1 MRTGNIT
8 ATESREK
15 AMRLKNNKT
24 QKLRLKSLFL
34 TAKNT
39 IKVIVCFL
47 NRSHQQEKSPFYHS
61 TIAYLQIFPYLC
73 GKINNRTMF
82 TRTIQLLGE
91 EGFRALQNAR
101 VILFGV
107 GGVGGWCAEALLRT
121 GIGHL
126 TIVDFDKVDTTNLN
140 RQVVAMHENIG
151 QSKVLEMQKR
161 LLSIAPQADIQAIE
175 RQYNAETADSFDFS
189 QYDIVVDAIDMVE
202 CKALLLYRA
211 TQAGCKVYSSM
222 GAGRKTAPQRIR
234 TAEFWKVQGCPLA
247 RALRTKM
254 KKTGLM
260 PAAKIQC
267 VYSEEISGDQGTLA
281 SVVGVFGMTLAS
293 MVINDL
299 TLAQR

>member
-1 MRTGNIT
+1 
-8 ATESREK
+8 
-15 AMRLKNNKT
+15 
-24 QKLRLKSLFL
+24 
-34 TAKNT
+34 
-39 IKVIVCFL
+39 
-47 NRSHQQEKSPFYHS
+47 
-61 TIAYLQIFPYLC
+61 
-73 GKINNRTMF
+73 MF

-140 RQVVAMHENIG
+140 RQVVATHENIG

-175 RQYNAETADSFDFS
+175 RQYNAETADTFDFT

-222 GAGRKTAPQRIR
+222 GAGRKTDPQRIR

-281 SVVGVFGMTLAS
+281 PVVGVFGMTLAS